1 MMTIVVS
8 CNNTIA
14 NSFAYVSS
22 RYQRN
27 ILFDASK
34 KTSKIYSEDPN
45 LKQLEKSVSD
55 KIGLR
60 VFIKNKKNNTGSV
73 LFEYKDLDQLNK
85 LIDAIK
91 LNY

>member
-1 MMTIVVS
+1 MYL
-8 CNNTIA
+8 
-14 NSFAYVSS
+14 YVKLKALLSI
-22 RYQRN
+22 YN
-27 ILFDASK
+27 KFIHFKFK
-34 KTSKIYSEDPN
+34 KTSKIHYEDPN

-85 LIDAIK
+85 LIDVIK
-91 LNY
+91 FNY